1 MTLYPPRALLMAG
14 IVAATACSGGSG
26 DDTTD
31 SPGPSTD
38 DGSTIV
44 TTADTGP
51 TTTGETEGCSE
62 TVEVD
67 VGVGDF
73 VYAPLEDPSDGVL
86 VVYGSQGGW
95 HIDVAG
101 AVSGTGQEVAVAAPL
116 IRVVEDDIQI
126 AGGNQEPTY
135 LPLTG
140 YDLAS
145 CTGTFAGARA
155 FVDDHLPDVPYDEFV
170 CGLEGKQVEIELTV
184 SDLNDMEVTG
194 TSTGSGTIV
203 LDEAF
208 KQKACR

>member
-1 MTLYPPRALLMAG
+1 MTLHPRHAFLLAG
-14 IVAATACSGGSG
+14 LLSAAACSGSDG
-26 DDTTD
+26 DDPTD
-31 SPGPSTD
+31 SKAPTT
-38 DGSTIV
+38 DGSTAV
-44 TTADTGP
+44 DSTDTGP
-51 TTTGETEGCSE
+51 TTTSEGTDCSDM
-62 TVEVD
+62 VQID

-73 VYAPLEDPSDGVL
+73 VYAPLEGPRDGVL
-86 VVYGSQGGW
+86 VVHGSQGGW
-95 HIDVAG
+95 HIDIAG

-116 IRVVEDDIQI
+116 IRVIEDDIQI

-155 FVDDHLPDVPYDEFV
+155 YVDDYLPDVSYDEFV

-184 SDLNDMEVTG
+184 SDLNDMEVSG
-194 TSTGSGTIV
+194 TSMGTGTIV